1 MPEPMIVEQ
10 ARYPRADY
18 AAEQHLT
25 LLKLSLGCVGISM
38 ILFTSLA
45 FLVLIITPMW
55 FRSLPTSEQV
65 IWMNR
70 VPLLEAF
77 KPTRVYSADVL
88 PTAASRDEDAL
99 ALLATAEASPTA
111 AVESGTLQAG
121 GDGENIAA
129 ANPTR
134 GLPNT
139 PSRPGPT
146 SVLMTNT
153 PVIAAI
159 AATPTPFPTFSLDAL
174 PTATATPTLPPSPVP
189 TEIPVPVA
197 WQGEGFRFVQQ
208 TWNTCGPANLTQ
220 VLYYMGWR
228 GTKDELIQYLKPST
242 EDRNVSPW
250 EMVNYVNEHLN
261 AERNIPLKALM
272 RVGGDL
278 NLIKRLAANGFGVIL
293 EKGYFVAGEGWMGH
307 YLTIQG
313 YNDTRGEFHVLD
325 TYRGARWERY
335 NEIDE
340 RWQQFNR
347 LYIVVYPQARER
359 ELAVLLGA
367 HQDVT
372 YSIQHALSRSKEEAS
387 VQPDNPF
394 AWFNMGS
401 SYVLLRDYRSAVR
414 AFDRARSVGAG
425 LPWRMLWYQFTMY
438 EAYYFA
444 GQYSEVIALADAT
457 LGTSSDLEESHY
469 WRGMALAAQGNMEEA
484 QRAFRRVLNINPR
497 YTPAADRLEEIRTGR
512 FRPPSLS

>member
-1 MPEPMIVEQ
+1 MSERMIAEAPYRDAV
-10 ARYPRADY
+10 Y
-18 AAEQHLT
+18 AAPPRL
-25 LLKLSLGCVGISM
+25 LWLKLGLGCLGVSM
-38 ILFTSLA
+38 ILFTSIA
-45 FLVLIITPMW
+45 FLVLIVTPIW

-77 KPTRVYSADVL
+77 KPTRVYSAESL
-88 PTAASRDEDAL
+88 PTAVLRDDSAL
-99 ALLATAEASPTA
+99 ALLATLPASPTA
-111 AVESGTLQAG
+111 ELGGTLQAG
-121 GDGENIAA
+121 GDAENISAA
-129 ANPTR
+129 PKR

-146 SVLMTNT
+146 SVLVTNT
-153 PVIAAI
+153 PVIAAL
-159 AATPTPFPTFSLDAL
+159 AATPTPFPTLALEAL
-174 PTATATPTLPPSPVP
+174 PTATTTPTLPPSPVP
-189 TEIPVPVA
+189 TEIPIPVA
-197 WQGEGFRFVQQ
+197 WQGQGFRFVQQ

-220 VLYYMGWR
+220 VLYYMGWN
-228 GTKDELIQYLKPST
+228 GTKEEVIQYLKPST

-261 AERNIPLKALM
+261 RERGLPLKALM
-272 RVGGDL
+272 RVGGEL
-278 NLIKRLAANGFGVIL
+278 NLIKRLVANGFGVIL

-313 YNDTRGEFHVLD
+313 YDDARGEFYVLD

-335 NEIDE
+335 SSVDE

-347 LYIVVYPQARER
+347 LYIVIYPAERER
-359 ELAVLLGA
+359 ELAMLLGA

-372 YSIQHALSRSKEEAS
+372 YSIQHALSRAKEEAS
-387 VQPDNPF
+387 IQPDNPF

-401 SYVLLRDYRSAVR
+401 SYVLLRDYRNAVR

-438 EAYYFA
+438 EAYYYA
-444 GQYSEVIALADAT
+444 EQYGEVIALADAT

-469 WRGMALAAQGNMEEA
+469 WRGMALAAQGNMDEA
-484 QRAFRRVLNINPR
+484 QRAFRRVLSINPR
-497 YTPAADRLEEIRTGR
+497 YTPAADRLEEIRAGR
-512 FRPPSLS
+512 FRPPNP